1 MSRKVITPCEGLL
14 ACFTLKWTFIGV
26 AAKMSR
32 KASTHC
38 EGLLAYITLQRI
50 FVGSVTRSTWSFT
63 DLVLFTICILTES
76 QKAHEVLVIH

>member
-38 EGLLAYITLQRI
+38 EGLLAYITLQRAS
-50 FVGSVTRSTWSFT
+50 G
-63 DLVLFTICILTES
+63 VLSDPPRCVVVS
-76 QKAHEVLVIH
+76 H